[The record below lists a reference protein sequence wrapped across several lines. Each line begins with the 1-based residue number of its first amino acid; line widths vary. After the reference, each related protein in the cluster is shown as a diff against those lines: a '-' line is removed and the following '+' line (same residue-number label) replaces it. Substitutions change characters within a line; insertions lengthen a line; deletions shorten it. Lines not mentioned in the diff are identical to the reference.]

1 MRFASGMLGVC
12 ISVLAIVG
20 MVLAGS
26 VLSVSEYER
35 TTTGYEY
42 ITDITG
48 LFDTSQEPTYLD
60 YNPARNWTG
69 YYTDNVDVTNG
80 IDFSTSSSANSYPI
94 GQEREQLSSESKDL
108 SSMNLDAAN
117 PPGNSLGPADT
128 VKISDQVLPNS
139 QDANVIT
146 WPRVAL
152 LSDIIAASNLGDYDT
167 ATITLG
173 NVIAAPQTAWQLHK
187 VRTNPSGAIEVY
199 ADYYILP
206 YSTYSAVERLEI
218 SAGDDVVGYDS
229 SGNKVFQGNVTNTT
243 ISFAQG
249 STATG
254 YPQTISRGDV
264 ITLGTSLTIATYNE
278 PSAIYLDPSEGVTLS
293 AAQVGWTNKEINAA
307 IDIML
312 RVPDVGTTYNME
324 FVLDLNSGDDV
335 TVGVS
340 VDASG
345 NVGASITHGESTA
358 SVQAGKWRNF
368 ILSLDTRQGD
378 YSLIPVTDF
387 VSFYQYTALTDASYD
402 LKLDL
407 KDRTISG
414 MTITSS
420 GASLSMGIVQTSVFL
435 DTYDVVM
442 VDPSLDPAMY
452 FTDLADMRLNFY
464 SFALYGD
471 SIEINSETYEVNN
484 NAQIQVPVP
493 DGKGGT
499 IQTWTT
505 LTNIYITFEQD
516 HTYLTFVNDGLT
528 VDLGETTDTTI
539 SFDGV
544 WYFSA
549 AIWEGYQTTETV
561 MDWSPGDFFLD
572 GNGAIIAFLGLL
584 AVGTIV
590 GARFVRGGME
600 ALDYIVVAFAG
611 LCGLVLL
618 VVR

>member
-1 MRFASGMLGVC
+1 MPYVASLSSL
-12 ISVLAIVG
+12 ISAIDESSEADGLIIDLA
-20 MVLAGS
+20 AGS
-26 VLSVSEYER
+26 AEYGVILTTSDSWTYSEEVTSLGGVTRWHLYTLNYYPETQAYDKVEINLSSGEATLYR
-35 TTTGYEY
+35 GTATTN
-42 ITDITG
+42 
-48 LFDTSQEPTYLD
+48 TSVDFLQIVYSNPTYDRDGSL
-60 YNPARNWTG
+60 AQS
-69 YYTDNVDVTNG
+69 VDVSV
-80 IDFSTSSSANSYPI
+80 ID
-94 GQEREQLSSESKDL
+94 Q
-108 SSMNLDAAN
+108 
-117 PPGNSLGPADT
+117 PPA
-128 VKISDQVLPNS
+128 K
-139 QDANVIT
+139 
-146 WPRVAL
+146 
-152 LSDIIAASNLGDYDT
+152 
-167 ATITLG
+167 
-173 NVIAAPQTAWQLHK
+173 
-187 VRTNPSGAIEVY
+187 
-199 ADYYILP
+199 
-206 YSTYSAVERLEI
+206 
-218 SAGDDVVGYDS
+218 
-229 SGNKVFQGNVTNTT
+229 
-243 ISFAQG
+243 
-249 STATG
+249 
-254 YPQTISRGDV
+254 
-264 ITLGTSLTIATYNE
+264 
-278 PSAIYLDPSEGVTLS
+278 YLDPSEGVTLS
-293 AAQVGWTNKEINAA
+293 ATQVSWTNQYTNAA

-312 RVPDVGTTYNME
+312 RVPNVGTTYNME

-345 NVGASITHGESTA
+345 NVGVSITHGESTA

-407 KDRTISG
+407 KNRTISG

-471 SIEINSETYEVNN
+471 SIEINSETYEVND